1 MSIASYF
8 SKSSASS
15 RLGPKEQNRLNEA
28 AKIRVAEILGVKRNM
43 IDLTDE
49 KPPKKMARMENSSR
63 MGFTHTI
70 SAAHVPAATNNSAAN
85 HQESTRP
92 PSISSPRMS
101 SLNQTSGHD
110 RRQSVTGPVHPYQPS
125 AESRQMYPPPSH
137 RQQTQSAALNAPPH
151 PTQPLLQP
159 AIPGTTIQSDTRGL
173 VSYQAPTQQ
182 HSPLAN
188 AHANPQQA
196 STQYN
201 NTPVNPQI
209 NTHANPHN
217 SPHINSDSSRI
228 NFSNNFHPS
237 PQLRPQ
243 AVQTTQSPKIPHSA
257 DLAHPADLLNN
268 ISLSV
273 ASLEQFQLQQ
283 ILSTAALR
291 HPDVLENLRTMSRIQ
306 ETNRSTAHQ
315 ALFDLLRAQS
325 QQELRIARLQE
336 ERSRRGSAYTASPYG
351 PSPSNPPVAAPPYS
365 AAATPAAPTQA
376 HGPSPGHA
384 GYSPQVSSNRPR

>member
-1 MSIASYF
+1 MSIASYY

-28 AKIRVAEILGVKRNM
+28 AKIRVAKILGVKRNM
-43 IDLTDE
+43 TDLTDDE
-49 KPPKKMARMENSSR
+49 PPRKMARMENSSR
-63 MGFTHTI
+63 MGFRHTI
-70 SAAHVPAATNNSAAN
+70 SAAHAPAATNNPAAD
-85 HQESTRP
+85 HQETTRT
-92 PSISSPRMS
+92 PSIPSPRMS
-101 SLNQTSGHD
+101 SLNQISAHD

-125 AESRQMYPPPSH
+125 ADNRQMYPPPSH
-137 RQQTQSAALNAPPH
+137 RQQTQSPALNAPPH

-182 HSPLAN
+182 HSP
-188 AHANPQQA
+188 HANTHPQQP

-201 NTPVNPQI
+201 NTLA
-209 NTHANPHN
+209 NTHINPHN
-217 SPHINSDSSRI
+217 SPHVNSGSPRI
-228 NFSNNFHPS
+228 NPSNNFHAS
-237 PQLRPQ
+237 SQVNPQ
-243 AVQTTQSPKIPHSA
+243 AVQTTQSPKIPHST

-291 HPDVLENLRTMSRIQ
+291 HSDVLENLRTMSRIQ

-336 ERSRRGSAYTASPYG
+336 ERFRRGSAYTASPYG
-351 PSPSNPPVAAPPYS
+351 PSPLNPPVAAPPYP
-365 AAATPAAPTQA
+365 AAATTAAPTQA
-376 HGPSPGHA
+376 HGPPPGHV
-384 GYSPQVSSNRPR
+384 GYSPQVSSTRPR

>member
-28 AKIRVAEILGVKRNM
+28 AKIRVAKILGVKRNM
-43 IDLTDE
+43 IDLTDDE
-49 KPPKKMARMENSSR
+49 PPRKMARMENSSR
-63 MGFTHTI
+63 MGFRHTVS
-70 SAAHVPAATNNSAAN
+70 SAHTPAGTNNSAGN
-85 HQESTRP
+85 HQETTRT

-101 SLNQTSGHD
+101 SLNQTSAHD

-125 AESRQMYPPPSH
+125 TDNRQMYPPPSH
-137 RQQTQSAALNAPPH
+137 RHQTQSPALNAPPH

-182 HSPLAN
+182 SSPPAN
-188 AHANPQQA
+188 TSASHQQA
-196 STQYN
+196 PTQYN
-201 NTPVNPQI
+201 NTLVNP
-209 NTHANPHN
+209 HS
-217 SPHINSDSSRI
+217 SPHINSG
-228 NFSNNFHPS
+228 S
-237 PQLRPQ
+237 PQINPNNNVHAFAQVNPQ
-243 AVQTTQSPKIPHSA
+243 ALQTIQSPKIPYST

-325 QQELRIARLQE
+325 QQELRVARLQE

-351 PSPSNPPVAAPPYS
+351 PSPSNPPVAASPYP
-365 AAATPAAPTQA
+365 ATATATASTQA
-376 HGPSPGHA
+376 HRPSPGHA
-384 GYSPQVSSNRPR
+384 GYSPQVPSTRPH